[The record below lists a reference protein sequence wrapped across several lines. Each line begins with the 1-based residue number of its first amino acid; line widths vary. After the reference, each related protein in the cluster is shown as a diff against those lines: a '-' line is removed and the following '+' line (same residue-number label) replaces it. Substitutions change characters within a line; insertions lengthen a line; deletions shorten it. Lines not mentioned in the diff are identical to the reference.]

1 MIFSSWQFIT
11 VFLPAVLLVF
21 LSIPSRFGFF
31 RKLWLSLASFIFY
44 GYWRLEYV
52 PLLALSILFNYGMAE
67 WMFRNHG
74 TRRAKWLL
82 SLSIAANLGLL
93 AYYKYADFLI
103 QSLNAATGSR
113 IGLLELILPL
123 AISFFTFTQIAYLVD
138 VYRDTAKHYDFLD
151 YALFVVFFPHLIAGP
166 IVRHWEIIPQYS
178 PTMPRISRAN
188 LSLGLAIFLI
198 GLYKKLLL
206 ADSISG
212 TADLT
217 FAAARS
223 DVPLTW
229 FDAWIGTLA
238 YTLQIYF
245 DFSGYSDMAIGLAR
259 MFSIKF
265 PVNFDSPYKAG
276 SISDFWRRWHI
287 SLMRFFREYLYI
299 PLGGSRVGIPR
310 HYANV
315 MIVFLVS
322 GLWHGAGWT
331 FVAWGAAHGIYSS
344 IHLAWSSFVSR
355 LSPALRTN
363 GFYRFSAITLTFLA
377 VANSWV
383 LFRAGSLEDARSIL
397 SSMWG
402 LNGFT
407 IPANIGEAQLGLGR
421 LFLTLGASIVPA
433 DGCIPG
439 LSHVWSV
446 HCILVLL
453 FIVWVLPNTQQ
464 LLAALDPIC
473 ETVPNPARFQLCLSF
488 SSGLLL
494 ALPFVFVLRSFIAN
508 QTSPFLYFNF

>member
-1 MIFSSWQFIT
+1 MIFSSWQFIA
-11 VFLPAVLLVF
+11 VFLPLVLLVF
-21 LSIPSRFGFF
+21 LSIPARHASY
-31 RKLWLSLASFIFY
+31 RKFWITLASFVFY

-52 PLLALSILFNYGMAE
+52 PLLAASILFNYGMAE

-74 TRRAKWLL
+74 TRRSKWIL
-82 SLSIAANLGLL
+82 SLSVTANLALL
-93 AYYKYADFLI
+93 GYYKYADFFI
-103 QSLNAATGSR
+103 QSINSSTGSR

-138 VYRDTAKHYDFLD
+138 VYRDTAKHYNFLD
-151 YALFVVFFPHLIAGP
+151 YSLFVVFFPHLIAGP

-178 PTMPRISRAN
+178 PRMARITSAGFSIG
-188 LSLGLAIFLI
+188 LSIFLI

-206 ADSISG
+206 ADSISE

-217 FAAARS
+217 FSAAGS
-223 DVPLTW
+223 GLSLTW
-229 FDAWIGTLA
+229 FDAWVGTLA

-276 SISDFWRRWHI
+276 SITEFWRRWHI
-287 SLMRFFREYLYI
+287 TLMRFFREYLYI
-299 PLGGSRVGIPR
+299 PLGGSRVGTFR
-310 HYANV
+310 RLANV
-315 MIVFLVS
+315 MFIFLVS

-331 FVAWGAAHGIYSS
+331 FIAWGAVHGIYSS
-344 IHLAWSSFVSR
+344 LHLAWSTLVSR
-355 LSPALRTN
+355 LFPSLRKSRLYHCLCVA
-363 GFYRFSAITLTFLA
+363 FTFLA

-383 LFRAGSLEDARSIL
+383 WFRSATLNDAQSIL

-402 LNGFT
+402 FNGFT
-407 IPANIGEAQLGLGR
+407 VPANIGEAQLGLGR
-421 LFLTLGASIVPA
+421 LFLACGATIAPAA
-433 DGCIPG
+433 DGVPG
-439 LSHVWSV
+439 LTHVWTV
-446 HCILVLL
+446 HCIIILL
-453 FIVWVLPNTQQ
+453 LMVWALPNTQQ
-464 LLAALDPIC
+464 LFAKFDPVC
-473 ETVPNPARFQLCLSF
+473 ETVHNPARFQFGFNF

-494 ALPFVFVLRSFIAN
+494 SLPLVLVLRGFISN